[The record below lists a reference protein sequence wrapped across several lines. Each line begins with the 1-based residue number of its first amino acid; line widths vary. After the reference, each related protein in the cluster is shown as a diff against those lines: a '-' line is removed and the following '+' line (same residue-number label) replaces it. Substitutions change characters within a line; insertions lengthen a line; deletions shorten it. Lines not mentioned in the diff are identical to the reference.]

1 MSCRKQHDV
10 DLNKSQDRKMRDRKM
25 EFGAIKEVLIWKQQ
39 LAHEHFSV
47 LHLSVIVFDVKNRR
61 AM

>member
-1 MSCRKQHDV
+1 
-10 DLNKSQDRKMRDRKM
+10 M